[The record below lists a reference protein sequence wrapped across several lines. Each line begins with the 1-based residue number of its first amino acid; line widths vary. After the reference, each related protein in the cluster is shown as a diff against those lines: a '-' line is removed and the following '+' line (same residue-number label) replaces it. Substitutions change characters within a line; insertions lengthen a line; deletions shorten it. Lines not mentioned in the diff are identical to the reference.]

1 MVLDFYAASYGAAGF
16 ASAFPKVFSPDR
28 FRRLYII
35 KGGPGTGKS
44 TFMKR
49 LGARAENEGM
59 NVEYYH
65 CSSDPSSLDGVII
78 PDMRCAVIDGT
89 APHTTDPIY
98 PAAADSI
105 LNFGAFID
113 VEKAGRERER
123 IVELSKRIS
132 ESYSNIRVLLSAAK
146 TLYDERTKE
155 TEKRIIRDKLKKC
168 ALKFNL
174 KSGDE
179 VRPYASNAAG
189 ETRWISSSVP
199 GGGKLH
205 DRIFENYRTY
215 TVSGR
220 RENAACFIENAAGI
234 AERSGKTVVRCPA
247 PGYGGLE
254 AVLIAENGIAY
265 IASEEDR
272 GEGKINADRFFT
284 PSKTNGYAKLCKK
297 IERRLLSA
305 SDAAFTEISRLHG
318 ELEEIYGGCTD
329 FESLT
334 EYTLAAE
341 EMIFRSGGSAK

>member
-16 ASAFPKVFSPDR
+16 VCAFPKVFSPDR
-28 FRRLYII
+28 FRRMYII

-59 NVEYYH
+59 NVEYYR

-78 PDMRCAVIDGT
+78 PDLGCAVIDGT
-89 APHTTDPIY
+89 APHTTDPVY

-123 IVELSKRIS
+123 IVELSKQIS
-132 ESYSNIRVLLSAAK
+132 ELYSHIRVLLSAAK

-155 TEKRIIRDKLKKC
+155 TKKRLIYDKMKRC
-168 ALKFNL
+168 ALRYNSKPCSDVCL
-174 KSGDE
+174 
-179 VRPYASNAAG
+179 YALHG
-189 ETRWISSSVP
+189 EGEIRWISSSVP
-199 GGGKLH
+199 GGGKLY
-205 DRIFENYRTY
+205 DRVFENYRTY
-215 TVSGR
+215 AVAGK
-220 RENAACFIENAAGI
+220 RENAELFIENTACI
-234 AERSGKTVVRCPA
+234 AEKSGMTVVRCPS

-254 AVLIAENGIAY
+254 AALIAENGTAY

-272 GEGKINADRFFT
+272 GEGRINADRFFV
-284 PSKTNGYAKLCKK
+284 PSSVNGYARLCSK
-297 IERRLLSA
+297 IEGQLNSA

-318 ELEEIYGGCTD
+318 ELEEIYGECTD

-341 EMIFRSGGSAK
+341 EMIFRAGRSAK